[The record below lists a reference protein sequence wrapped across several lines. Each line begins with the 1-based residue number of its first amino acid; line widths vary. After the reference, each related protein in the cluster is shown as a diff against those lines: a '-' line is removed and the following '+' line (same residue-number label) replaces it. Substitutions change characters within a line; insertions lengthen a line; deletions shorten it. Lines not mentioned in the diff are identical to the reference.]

1 MRGCKVTMTR
11 ASAGVAR
18 WRRIGLALVSLTVI
32 VTAAACSSTNT
43 YPIDF
48 FSEMHYQKS
57 FRSQEPPRLD
67 SPPGAVPITGG
78 EPAYSFEEA
87 RDLENPLAGDP
98 QARERGARLFA
109 LNCVVC
115 HGPEGRGDGRMTAL
129 WRARQGAVPPADL
142 TSSVVA
148 NRTDGELYWIITNG
162 FTSPENQ
169 VQYPG
174 GLANMPA
181 FGKLLTP
188 EERWALVS
196 YIRQLQGR

>member
-1 MRGCKVTMTR
+1 MRGSMAMMTR
-11 ASAGVAR
+11 ARAGSARG
-18 WRRIGLALVSLTVI
+18 RRIGLVLVSLSVL
-32 VTAAACSSTNT
+32 VFAAACSSTNT

-57 FRSQEPPRLD
+57 FRAGEPPRLD
-67 SPPGAVPITGG
+67 SPPGAGPITGG
-78 EPAYSFEEA
+78 EPAYTFEEA

-109 LNCVVC
+109 VNCAVC
-115 HGPEGRGDGRMTAL
+115 HGPEGRGDGRMAAL

-174 GLANMPA
+174 GLTNMPA

>member
-1 MRGCKVTMTR
+1 MRGGMVTMTGAR
-11 ASAGVAR
+11 AGVTR

-57 FRSQEPPRLD
+57 FRTGEPPRLD

-78 EPAYSFEEA
+78 EPAYTFEEA

-98 QARERGARLFA
+98 QARERGAGLFA
-109 LNCVVC
+109 VNCAVC
-115 HGPEGRGDGRMTAL
+115 HGPEGRGDGQMAAW

-148 NRTDGELYWIITNG
+148 NRTDGELYWILTNG

-174 GLANMPA
+174 GLTNMPA

-196 YIRQLQGR
+196 YMRQLQGR